1 MAEEVGGIV
10 YEVGMD
16 VKGLKAG
23 ATTANKTLDDLESST
38 NKTTSALGKLDKN
51 ARNAGS
57 GMKNAGGAASGLK
70 TSMSMLAGA
79 ISVSL
84 IIEWGKRFLEVADN
98 MTQLQARIARLS
110 TDAKTAN

>member
-1 MAEEVGGIV
+1 MTEEVGGIV

-57 GMKNAGGAASGLK
+57 GMKNAGGAASGPAC
-70 TSMSMLAGA
+70 AG
-79 ISVSL
+79 
-84 IIEWGKRFLEVADN
+84 
-98 MTQLQARIARLS
+98 QYPRLS
-110 TDAKTAN
+110 RRVLRKCAQGY